1 MKKTWAI
8 FCAIIFIF
16 FLAACSAA
24 QNPSLNSAISTP
36 VPTPSAGRSVITGK
50 MIVNG
55 SQPFADRLIR
65 LSKIYGEGQEAI
77 YVVNESTDPGAYT
90 DAQGVFVF
98 TDIEPGNYAVL
109 FADGNG
115 NYLTINESS
124 EKILTV
130 EAEES
135 QIVDMGEIRF
145 NLDSQ

>member
-8 FCAIIFIF
+8 CCAIILIFI
-16 FLAACSAA
+16 LTACSAT
-24 QNPSLNSAISTP
+24 QDPSLSSANSTP
-36 VPTPSAGRSVITGK
+36 VPTPAAGKAAITGK

-55 SQPFADRLIR
+55 SQPFTDRLIR
-65 LSKIYGEGQEAI
+65 ISKIYGEGHEAI
-77 YVVNESTDPGAYT
+77 YVVNESTDPGTYT

-115 NYLTINESS
+115 NYLTINESA

-130 EAEES
+130 VAEENK
-135 QIVDMGEIRF
+135 IVDMGVIRF
-145 NLDSQ
+145 NLDTQ